1 MKANTLAVIAG
12 SSGSLLG
19 AAGRSICEFFD
30 HIEDLQFWI
39 KDREGRYGWV
49 NRGFLLNYS
58 LENRRQVMGKTDYDL
73 SPHHLADQFR
83 LDDAR
88 VLAGHVIVNRVE
100 LVGRFDHT
108 ASWSLTNKVPIR
120 NTAGRI
126 VGTAG
131 ITQPLKGRSVEQ
143 HWPDVAM
150 GKVIAFIRGHCA
162 NSLTNRTLARI
173 AGMSVRAF
181 ERHFQ
186 QSLHISPQQYVKR
199 VRLRMAC
206 HALVYTR
213 QPLAQIATAHG
224 FSDQSH
230 FSREFRR
237 QMSETPRDYRLHY
250 GRLSR

>member
-1 MKANTLAVIAG
+1 MKANNLAAIAG
-12 SSGSLLG
+12 SSGNLLG

-30 HIEDLQFWI
+30 CIEDLQFWI
-39 KDREGRYGWV
+39 KDREGRYVWV

-58 LENRRQVMGKTDYDL
+58 LENRRQVMGRTDFDL

-88 VLAGHVIVNRVE
+88 VLAGHAIVNRVE

-120 NTAGRI
+120 NAAGRI

-131 ITQPLKGRSVEQ
+131 ITQPLKERSVAQ
-143 HWPDVAM
+143 LGPDVAM
-150 GKVIAFIRGHCA
+150 GRVIAYIRGHCGESLA
-162 NSLTNRTLARI
+162 NRVLARV
-173 AGMSVRAF
+173 AAMSVRAF

-186 QSLHISPQQYVKR
+186 QSLHLSPQQYVKR

-237 QMSETPRDYRLHY
+237 QMGETPRDYRLHHSLLP
-250 GRLSR
+250 R

>member
-1 MKANTLAVIAG
+1 MKAETLASIAG
-12 SSGSLLG
+12 ASGSLLG
-19 AAGRSICEFFD
+19 AAGRSLCEFFD

-39 KDREGRYGWV
+39 KDREGRYVWV

-58 LENRRQVMGKTDYDL
+58 LEHRRQVMGRTDFDL

-88 VLAGHVIVNRVE
+88 VLAGHPIVNRVE

-120 NTAGRI
+120 NAAGRV
-126 VGTAG
+126 VGTTG
-131 ITQPLKGRSVEQ
+131 ITQPLKGRPAAQ
-143 HWPDVAM
+143 LGPDEAV
-150 GKVIAFIRGHCA
+150 GRVIAFIRGHCGDT
-162 NSLTNRTLARI
+162 LTNRALARV

-186 QSLHISPQQYVKR
+186 QSLHISPQHYVKR

-230 FSREFRR
+230 FSREFHR
-237 QMSETPRDYRLHY
+237 QMGETPRDYRLHY
-250 GRLSR
+250 GRLAR